1 MSCLLGGFDDGASTL
16 MFEKDISNQAKPQ
29 IKGRGFVGS
38 GNEIIETQTYFTQ
51 PHLDWEFDTNAA
63 LTFNNPEF
71 LKQCKARGVNV
82 EELNTGWVKQ
92 YPLDRPP
99 EDEEEE
105 DEEKDLEEIS
115 EDEDTSVSE
124 KVNKSED
131 EEDEDDWDDWDEE
144 EEEEEEKSSE
154 PQEMTKEEVSDLF
167 NEPEEAPSIGLDAPP
182 SADFLDKLV
191 SSTPNRDK
199 VAAALDKIDSPT
211 KPKIKLNF
219 DPGKTK
225 NIKLNLKPK
234 NDT

>member
-1 MSCLLGGFDDGASTL
+1 

-29 IKGRGFVGS
+29 IKGRGFIGS

-71 LKQCKARGVNV
+71 LKQCKTRGVNV

-92 YPLDRPP
+92 YPLDHVP
-99 EDEEEE
+99 EDLEEE
-105 DEEKDLEEIS
+105 DEDKDLEEIS
-115 EDEDTSVSE
+115 EDVPVSE
-124 KVNKSED
+124 KVDKSED

-144 EEEEEEKSSE
+144 EEEEEEEKPSE
-154 PQEMTKEEVSDLF
+154 PQEMTKEEVSDML
-167 NEPEEAPSIGLDAPP
+167 NESEEPSMGLDAPP

-191 SSTPNRDK
+191 SGTPNRDK

-211 KPKIKLNF
+211 KPKIKLNL
-219 DPGKTK
+219 DPGKAK

-234 NDT
+234 E

>member
-1 MSCLLGGFDDGASTL
+1 

-71 LKQCKARGVNV
+71 LKQCKTRGVNV

-92 YPLDRPP
+92 YPLDHVP
-99 EDEEEE
+99 EDLEEE
-105 DEEKDLEEIS
+105 DEEDEDLEEIS
-115 EDEDTSVSE
+115 EDAPVSE
-124 KVNKSED
+124 KVSKSED

-144 EEEEEEKSSE
+144 EEEEEEEKPSENSNSS
-154 PQEMTKEEVSDLF
+154 KESEVSLDEINELF
-167 NEPEEAPSIGLDAPP
+167 NEEKPASDSMGLDAPP

-191 SSTPNRDK
+191 SGTPNRDK
-199 VAAALDKIDSPT
+199 VEAALDKIDSPT
-211 KPKIKLNF
+211 KPKIKLNL
-219 DPGKTK
+219 DPGKAK

-234 NDT
+234 E